1 MSVRLS
7 LSASL
12 KLHVMFILL
21 IRMCVAP
28 HSPHHAHLEVHFR
41 LLRHDMVSPLAQAI
55 QAMHLQGKAQL
66 QLQDRSSSSKGSGR
80 AGRLDLG
87 NQRLF
92 AYRQVA
98 LEEVAFSRQSGVE
111 LMVRY
116 IP

>member
-1 MSVRLS
+1 
-7 LSASL
+7 
-12 KLHVMFILL
+12 MFILL

-66 QLQDRSSSSKGSGR
+66 QLQDRSSGKGSGR

-98 LEEVAFSRQSGVE
+98 LEEFAFSRQSGVE

-116 IP
+116 IPVMPPWGGPIH